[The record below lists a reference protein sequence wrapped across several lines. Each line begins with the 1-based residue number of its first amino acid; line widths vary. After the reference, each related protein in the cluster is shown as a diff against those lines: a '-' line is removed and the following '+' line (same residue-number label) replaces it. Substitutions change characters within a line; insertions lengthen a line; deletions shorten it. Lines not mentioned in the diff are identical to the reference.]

1 MHKVLL
7 QVSLLEFYYYANNPG
22 YLLDATGYRL
32 HMGILPTVSIFSFLL
47 K

>member
-22 YLLDATGYRL
+22 YPLNATGYRL
-32 HMGILPTVSIFSFLL
+32 RLGILPTVSIFSFLL